1 MYIFF
6 SPQVMVTLGEAGK
19 PEELLEYWRRLVC
32 VQGIDGLDIRPET
45 FYLALRTAVK
55 IKAWDEVEAIIG
67 MMQVWI
73 SRSKL

>member
-1 MYIFF
+1 M
-6 SPQVMVTLGEAGK
+6 MVTLGEAGK

-32 VQGIDGLDIRPET
+32 VQGIDGLGIRPET

-73 SRSKL
+73 STSKL